1 MSRKKYTHLF
11 FDLDNTLWD
20 FKANSRLAMHST
32 FQLMQLEEK
41 GVDFEGFFDLYSK
54 NNSDLWGA
62 YRKKEIRKKDLTTQ
76 RFKLT
81 LDKLEINGIDPAEM
95 NALYLSEMP
104 KQSKLVD
111 GAIDLLDYLKNKNYQ
126 LFIITNGFSEVQYNK
141 LKSSKLLPYFK
152 KIFISEEIKA
162 PKPAREIFEHAIK
175 SANARKSTSLMI
187 GDDLEVDVLGALCA
201 GIDAVYVHHSNI
213 PDVEMKHHKKLNKR
227 YLAIAELQELKAR
240 L

>member
-1 MSRKKYTHLF
+1 MPRKKYTHLF

-20 FKANSRLAMHST
+20 FKANSKLAMLST
-32 FQLMQLEEK
+32 FNLLLLGEK
-41 GVDFEGFFDLYSK
+41 GVDFERFFDLYSK

-81 LDKLEINGIDPAEM
+81 LDKLEIDGIDPEEM
-95 NALYLSEMP
+95 NTLYLSEMP
-104 KQSKLVD
+104 KQNKLVD
-111 GAIDLLDYLKNKNYQ
+111 GAIDLLEYLKNKNYR
-126 LFIITNGFSEVQYNK
+126 LFIITNGFSEVQHNK
-141 LKSSKLLPYFK
+141 LKSSKLLPYFS

-162 PKPAREIFEHAIK
+162 PKPAPEIFEYAIK

-187 GDDLEVDVLGALCA
+187 GDDLEVDVLGALRA
-201 GIDAVYVHHSNI
+201 GIDAIHFRGAEV
-213 PDVEMKHHKKLNKR
+213 PPVEINKNNR
-227 YLAIAELQELKAR
+227 LILSYLEIIELQDLKAV